1 MEDKLSPAQFCSI
14 YNELT
19 GDNSVTDNIKSKEV
33 DERIHTII
41 KTVDNTCKKSFKH

>member
-41 KTVDNTCKKSFKH
+41 KTVDTCKKSFKH